1 MLVSIDVN
9 PIKGDRLP
17 RRLSTHK
24 TGQKALHIVIAQQ
37 MQRHYAHSR
46 LLIGLL
52 PQQYED

>member
-17 RRLSTHK
+17 RHLSTHK